1 MGNGLLGGGGALGIG
16 GTPHAKLSRE
26 RKHRMRELATQ
37 KLSRAYHLDEIAAS
51 VATMQSASSIEEV
64 ARFVLQRNGSDVDAK
79 YVEFFHEKIPSRML
93 AECTSLQCLD
103 EIIRVRPADA
113 PVLRTRAVTKI
124 FKEDLLGAAADLT
137 EALAIIRSTETQHK
151 PPQSQMDKLA
161 VLGDAKDLDSVR
173 PVASKISDAQKDDEP
188 SSLKPQ
194 LLFQR
199 AGIYLTLACQS
210 IDSYL
215 DSLKSP
221 AGSTSVAEPPPS
233 TAQPQNSH
241 CSPQTRSQNLEA
253 RKATKSHA
261 KRALRDYISFL
272 GFLEYTP
279 GDAVAD
285 TVRQCGPSLG
295 EAESDHKQ
303 QPATNPIAGRLE
315 NLDQCAPEEGARS
328 HTLIPSEPKVAG
340 SQNGHAGSRS
350 PLAPTPLK
358 VMPISDLFAAALP
371 TGLPPYP
378 VASEQV
384 MKVGPRHHPSSAT
397 DTHAASTHQEAISF
411 HPLLIES
418 LHSLLLCHSLAQ
430 TSPKEHL
437 RHAHMVARLTRI
449 CNGYPIFLAARS
461 PSRSDWVEVIRRAD
475 NWIGLEQSW
484 ESLCAPSS
492 QTIESKEETDA
503 EARERIRQEAIMESL
518 ADERVYNDTTFQAA
532 VASRE
537 RRVENIQE
545 NVHFPVGNGKVT
557 RRLTEE
563 DKGNFPIC
571 SDRAE
576 AIAMWVRD
584 APISTTGSG
593 KSKRRRKKG
602 GLDTEIALSTAE
614 DGS

>member
-1 MGNGLLGGGGALGIG
+1 MGNALLGGGGALGIG
-16 GTPHAKLSRE
+16 GNPHAKLSRE
-26 RKHRMRELATQ
+26 RKHRMRELATR
-37 KLSRAYHLDEIAAS
+37 KLSRAYHLDEIATS

-64 ARFVLQRNGSDVDAK
+64 ARLVLERNRSDVDAK

-93 AECTSLQCLD
+93 AESTSLQCLD
-103 EIIRVRPADA
+103 EINRVRPADA

-151 PPQSQMDKLA
+151 PVQSPSDILA
-161 VLGDAKDLDSVR
+161 VLGDASHA
-173 PVASKISDAQKDDEP
+173 ASNNSDAQKDDQP

-199 AGIYLTLACQS
+199 AGIYLALACQS
-210 IDSYL
+210 TGSYL

-221 AGSTSVAEPPPS
+221 GDFTSVVEPPPS
-233 TAQPQNSH
+233 TAQPHKSH
-241 CSPQTRSQNLEA
+241 YSPQTRSQSFEA
-253 RKATKSHA
+253 RKATKSYA

-279 GDAVAD
+279 GEPAAN
-285 TVRQCGPSLG
+285 TVRQSGPSLG
-295 EAESDHKQ
+295 EAVSDHKQ
-303 QPATNPIAGRLE
+303 PATKPIAGRLE
-315 NLDQCAPEEGARS
+315 NLDQRAPEEGARS
-328 HTLIPSEPKVAG
+328 HTVIPCEPEAAGLQNGPAG
-340 SQNGHAGSRS
+340 SGSRW
-350 PLAPTPLK
+350 APTSSKIL
-358 VMPISDLFAAALP
+358 PISDLFAAALP

-378 VASEQV
+378 VPSQQV
-384 MKVGPRHHPSSAT
+384 IKVGPQHHPNTAS
-397 DTHAASTHQEAISF
+397 DMHAASTHQEAISF

-449 CNGYPIFLAARS
+449 CNGYPIFLASRS

-484 ESLCAPSS
+484 ESLCAPSL
-492 QTIESKEETDA
+492 QTSESKEHQKEETDA

-518 ADERVYNDTTFQAA
+518 ADERVYNDATFHAA

-537 RRVENIQE
+537 RRAETIHENIY
-545 NVHFPVGNGKVT
+545 FPVGNGKVR
-557 RRLTEE
+557 RRLIQE
-563 DKGNFPIC
+563 DKRDFPIC

-584 APISTTGSG
+584 APTSATRSG
-593 KSKRRRKKG
+593 KSTHRRKKG
-602 GLDTEIALSTAE
+602 GLDAEIALSAAVA
-614 DGS
+614 GS